1 MSAADGMH
9 EPKITRRTFALR
21 GMTII
26 GGAIAAA
33 VAVPVVGFATAPGW
47 RSKLPWRVLST
58 SIVPTLRSDGWSA
71 AGKLADFEVGV
82 PHFLQVERHVV
93 DGWVTETAPV
103 GVYVVRKGDLDAV
116 VFDPHCT
123 HLGCP
128 LAWSS
133 GAGEFVCPCHGG
145 AFTPTGDVAAGP
157 PPRPMIRYQTKVED
171 GQLLIGPLDADA
183 EA

>member
-1 MSAADGMH
+1 MNPVDDPNGS
-9 EPKITRRTFALR
+9 KITRRSFALR
-21 GMTII
+21 GLTII
-26 GGAIAAA
+26 GSAIAAA

-58 SIVPTLRSDGWSA
+58 SIVPTLHSTGWSGV
-71 AGKLADFEVGV
+71 GKLGDFEVGV
-82 PHFLQVERHVV
+82 PHFLLIDRHVI
-93 DGWVTETAPV
+93 DGWVTETAPI
-103 GVYVVRKGDLDAV
+103 GVYVVRKGDVDAV

-133 GAGEFVCPCHGG
+133 GAGRFVCPCHGG
-145 AFTPTGDVAAGP
+145 AFTQTGEVAAGP
-157 PPRPMIRYQTKVED
+157 PPRPMVRYETKVE
-171 GQLLIGPLDADA
+171 GGELFIGALNA

>member
-1 MSAADGMH
+1 MSSVDDTRDA
-9 EPKITRRTFALR
+9 KITRRTFALR
-21 GMTII
+21 GLTVI

-33 VAVPVVGFATAPGW
+33 IAVPVVGFATAPGW
-47 RSKLPWRVLST
+47 RSRLPWRVLST
-58 SIVPTLRSDGWSA
+58 SIVPTLRSDGWSTV
-71 AGKLADFEVGV
+71 GKLADFEVGV
-82 PHFLQVERHVV
+82 PHFLQVDRHVV

-103 GVYVVRKGDLDAV
+103 GVYVVRKSDAEAV

-133 GAGEFVCPCHGG
+133 GAGKFVCPCHGG
-145 AFTPTGDVAAGP
+145 AFTPAGEVAAGP
-157 PPRPMIRYQTKVED
+157 PPRPMVRYETRVEG
-171 GQLLIGPLDADA
+171 GQLLIGALNP